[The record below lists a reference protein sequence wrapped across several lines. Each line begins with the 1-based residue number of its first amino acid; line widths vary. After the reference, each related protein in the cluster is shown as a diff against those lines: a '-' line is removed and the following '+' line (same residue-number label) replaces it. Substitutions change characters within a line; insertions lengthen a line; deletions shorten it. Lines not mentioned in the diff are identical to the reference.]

1 MEVVYTV
8 AGVEKHLNKVRKEG
22 LVIGFVPTMGA
33 LHKGH
38 ISLIEA
44 AKEKSD
50 FVVCSIFVNPVQFND
65 ANDLKNYPRTP
76 DDDMV
81 VLKEAGCDLL
91 FMPSAREVYPDGD
104 IKEQFDFAQLDKVME
119 GIRRPGHFNG
129 VAMVVKRL
137 FEIVKPHKAFFGL
150 KDYQQFC
157 IIKKMRDNFTLPV
170 ELIGCETVRE
180 ENGLAMSSRNKRLS
194 SEQRERA
201 SIIFSMLS
209 MVKEQ
214 LNAHTP
220 DEAKEKVVAAINS
233 QKDMTVDYFIIADIS
248 SLQPIRQWAETDSA
262 AAFIAVQ
269 VGPVRLIDNLKLY

>member
-22 LVIGFVPTMGA
+22 FVIGFVPTMGA

-65 ANDLKNYPRTP
+65 ASDLKNYPRTP

-91 FMPSAREVYPDGD
+91 FMPSVREVYPDGD

-137 FEIVKPHKAFFGL
+137 FEIVKPRKAFFGL

-157 IIKKMRDNFTLPV
+157 IIKKMRDNFNLPV
-170 ELIGCETVRE
+170 EILGCETVRE
-180 ENGLAMSSRNKRLS
+180 VNGLAMSSRNKRLS

-214 LNAHTP
+214 LNTLTP
-220 DEAKEKVVAAINS
+220 DEAKEKVVSAINS

-248 SLQPIRQWAETDSA
+248 SLQPITQWAETDSA